1 MIFHNHFA
9 KCYSYVAP
17 ECHDSRYITS
27 DCDAVATIYEYQ
39 FYAKTAYD
47 AVADALTAGLN
58 LLFAS

>member
-1 MIFHNHFA
+1 
-9 KCYSYVAP
+9 VAP